1 MTQDL
6 HLYTSEYTAAE
17 TVSTIPI
24 NIAIYEPG
32 LDYLLVFLNGSLL
45 TEGTDYERNI
55 SQGTITLTDAI
66 GEGETVNFLVFK
78 TDGID
83 IQVSEFGTPE
93 SRNEAILQ
101 NILGGDNPLLYPES
115 RIETL
120 LLAQLYKDN
129 IDASQNPNIAAA
141 LEYLKTNWTTYDVG
155 VSHVANI
162 PAGGPVAAAIVYKYT
177 DDYGAVLVLSYH
189 PMFPHP
195 AYCRM
200 FAGEWTS
207 PYWI

>member
-1 MTQDL
+1 MTQNL
-6 HLYTSEYTAAE
+6 TLYTSEYTAAE

-32 LDYLLVFLNGSLL
+32 LDYLLVFLNGKLI
-45 TEGTDYERNI
+45 TEGTDYTRNI
-55 SQGTITLTDAI
+55 EAGTITLAEAI
-66 GEGETVNFLVFK
+66 GEGQTVNFLVFK
-78 TDGID
+78 TDGVD
-83 IQVSEFGTPE
+83 IQTSEFGAPE

-101 NILGGDNPLLYPES
+101 NILGGENPLLYPTS

-120 LLAQLYKDN
+120 LLAMLYKDN
-129 IDASQNPNIAAA
+129 IDASQNPNIVAA
-141 LEYLKTNWTTYDVG
+141 LNVIKTNWANYETG
-155 VSHVANI
+155 FSFQSPVA
-162 PAGGPVAAAIVYKYT
+162 AGGPVAGVIVWKYAN
-177 DDYGAVLVLSYH
+177 DYGAVLVLSYH

-200 FAGEWTS
+200 FAGEWTT

>member
-17 TVSTIPI
+17 TVSVIPI

-32 LDYLLVFLNGSLL
+32 LDYLLVFLNGSLI
-45 TEGTDYERNI
+45 TEGTDYTRNTGE
-55 SQGTITLTDAI
+55 GTITLSEAI
-66 GEGETVNFLVFK
+66 GTGETVNFLCFK
-78 TDGID
+78 ADGVNID
-83 IQVSEFGTPE
+83 VSEFGTPE

-101 NILGGDNPLLYPES
+101 NILGGNNSLLYPES

-120 LLAQLYKDN
+120 LLALLEQQN
-129 IDASQNPNIAAA
+129 IDATQNPNIEAALSVIQENWSSYDTGFSFQSPIAAA
-141 LEYLKTNWTTYDVG
+141 
-155 VSHVANI
+155 
-162 PAGGPVAAAIVYKYT
+162 GPVAGAIVWKYT

-200 FAGEWTS
+200 FAGEWTT

>member
-17 TVSTIPI
+17 TVDTIPI

-32 LDYLLVFLNGSLL
+32 LDYLLVFLNGSLM
-45 TEGTDYERNI
+45 TEETDYVRNI
-55 SQGTITLTDAI
+55 GSGTITLTEPID
-66 GEGETVNFLVFK
+66 EGETVNFLVFK
-78 TDGID
+78 TDGVD
-83 IQVSEFGTPE
+83 IQTSEFGDPE

-115 RIETL
+115 RIEVL

-129 IDASQNPNIAAA
+129 IDASQNQNISAA
-141 LEYLKTNWTTYDVG
+141 LEYLKSNWSNYEVG
-155 VSHVANI
+155 LSHVINI
-162 PAGGPVAAAIVYKYT
+162 PANGPVAAAIVYKYT
-177 DDYGAVLVLSYH
+177 NDYGAVLILSYH

-195 AYCRM
+195 AYARM
-200 FAGEWTS
+200 FAGDWTT

>member
-6 HLYTSEYTAAE
+6 SLYTSEYTAAE

-32 LDYLLVFLNGSLL
+32 LDYLLVFLNGKLI
-45 TEGTDYERNI
+45 TEDVDYTRNI
-55 SQGTITLTDAI
+55 GAGTITLTDSI
-66 GEGETVNFLVFK
+66 DEGETVNFLVFK
-78 TDGID
+78 SEGVD
-83 IQVSEFGTPE
+83 IETSEFGTPE

-120 LLAQLYKDN
+120 LLAMLYKDN
-129 IDASQNPNIAAA
+129 IDASTNPNISAA
-141 LEYLKTNWTTYDVG
+141 LEYIKTNWSTYDAG
-155 VSHVANI
+155 ISHVTGI
-162 PAGGPVAAAIVYKYT
+162 PAGGPVAGAIVYKYS

-200 FAGEWTS
+200 FAGEWTT